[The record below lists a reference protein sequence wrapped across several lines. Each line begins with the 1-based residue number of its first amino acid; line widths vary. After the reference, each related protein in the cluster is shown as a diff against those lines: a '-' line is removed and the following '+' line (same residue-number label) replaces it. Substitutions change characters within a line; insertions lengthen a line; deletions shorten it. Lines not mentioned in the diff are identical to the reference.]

1 MPSIVEVPAVTR
13 TNSRGMKT
21 EEAQEYVDLLS
32 KADNGSGVQVDGE
45 SKTAG
50 GAYGRGERVRNAIG
64 KFDLLPKERIRIRT
78 IEQGEDKW
86 VAVLVLK
93 AEKDAEDTPEDKKG
107 K

>member
-1 MPSIVEVPAVTR
+1 MPSIVEVPAITR
-13 TNSRGMKT
+13 TNSRGMKQ

-32 KADNGSGVQVDGE
+32 QADAGSGVQADGE

-50 GAYGRGERVRNAIG
+50 GAYGRGERVRNAID

-78 IEQGEDKW
+78 VELEDEKW

-93 AEKDAEDTPEDKKG
+93 AEKDEKDEKESK
-107 K
+107 